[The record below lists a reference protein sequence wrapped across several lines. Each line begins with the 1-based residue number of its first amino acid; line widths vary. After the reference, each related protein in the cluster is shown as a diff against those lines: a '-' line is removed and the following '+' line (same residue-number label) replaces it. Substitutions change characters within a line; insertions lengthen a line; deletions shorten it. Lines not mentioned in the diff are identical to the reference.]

1 MNKEFL
7 KMQKIAGLIT
17 ENQFN
22 QLNEDSK
29 LEQDI
34 KKWWDMLQNDASE
47 RFDGHEAEWKTW
59 LFIDEYPEYEGKEN
73 EIDQIV
79 KNLNYDIA
87 FDSDGDD
94 NSAWI

>member
-1 MNKEFL
+1 
-7 KMQKIAGLIT
+7 MQKLAGLIT

-34 KKWWDMLQNDASE
+34 KKWWEVLQNDASE

-59 LFIDEYPEYEGKEN
+59 FFIDEYPEYKGKED
-73 EIDQIV
+73 EINQIV

-94 NSAWI
+94 SGAWV